1 MSSGVVL
8 MDKAL
13 ISNLLPDYNSFT
25 LRGTK
30 FLTDNLTSSSQD
42 SQSVRNSTFKLNVNK
57 F

>member
-13 ISNLLPDYNSFT
+13 ISNPLLDYNNST
-25 LRGTK
+25 LRVY
-30 FLTDNLTSSSQD
+30 LPMTDNTRDSTED
-42 SQSVRNSTFKLNVNK
+42 SQSFGNITFEPNA